1 MKMPI
6 PSTKSCPVCASTQVE
21 VFFELLEVP
30 VYCNLLWRNRNA
42 ARQCPRGDIKL
53 AFCHACS
60 FISNA
65 AFDPARLEYT
75 QAYENSLHFSPLFQN
90 YTRALAARLIERYN
104 LRDKDIIE
112 IGCGQGDFLLLLCA
126 LGNNRGVGFDPS
138 YTEPPESR
146 QATPRVKFIQDFYS
160 ERYAGYHGD
169 LICCRHTLEHISEP
183 TVILNTLRRA
193 IGDRLNTIVLFE
205 VPNALH
211 TFRRRAIWDIIY
223 EHCCYFASRSLR
235 RIFSACGF
243 RTVSLT
249 EEFAGQFLCIEA
261 LPAER
266 TAEPACEPPDEAERL
281 ADDIV
286 SFAANFQNEAERW
299 RRQLEQLRKL
309 MRRVVVWGAGSK
321 GVTFLNIL
329 GIQDEIE
336 YVVDINPRKQGMY
349 VAGTGQRIVAP
360 EFLRRYR
367 PEMVIVMNPIYKTE
381 IRQLVDDL
389 GLATE
394 FFYV

>member
-1 MKMPI
+1 MHTP
-6 PSTKSCPVCASTQVE
+6 PTKRCPVCASTRVE

-30 VYCNLLWRNRNA
+30 ALCNLLWRSRKA

-60 FISNA
+60 FISNV
-65 AFDPARLEYT
+65 AFDPTRLEYT

-90 YTRALAARLIERYN
+90 YARSLAARLVERYN
-104 LRDKDIIE
+104 LRDRDIIE
-112 IGCGQGDFLLLLCA
+112 IGCGQGDFLSLLCA

-138 YTEPPESR
+138 YAGPTESP

-169 LICCRHTLEHISEP
+169 FICCRHTLEHIQNP
-183 TVILNTLRRA
+183 ATILNTLRRA
-193 IGDRLNTIVLFE
+193 IGDRLNTVVFFE

-211 TFRRRAIWDIIY
+211 TFRCRAIWDIIY
-223 EHCCYFASRSLR
+223 EHCSYFAPGSLR
-235 RIFSACGF
+235 RNFSTCGF
-243 RTVSLT
+243 RTASLT

-266 TAEPACEPPDEAERL
+266 TTELGCDPPNEAERL
-281 ADDIV
+281 ADDIA

-299 RRQLEQLRKL
+299 RKLLEQLRRL
-309 MRRVVVWGAGSK
+309 MRRIVVWGAGSK

-336 YVVDINPRKQGMY
+336 YVVDINPRKQDMY

-367 PEMVIVMNPIYKTE
+367 PEMVMVMNPIYKNE
-381 IRQLVDDL
+381 IRQIVDDL